1 MEKTSTFSPVVVESV
16 ERNQFSGKLQARISS
31 VETIISVYGI
41 KNGASSLDSQ
51 IFSTKD
57 FGEGETHKN
66 ESKRVFFL
74 SVPETMDTIEKVQE
88 HLKKFPNLHLFRIL
102 SNKPILS
109 DEDLASIKNGKL
121 TLDTKANNQVVR
133 DNGGKIVPFGD
144 KPQYKRICLSTEF
157 REDEDLRDSGDA
169 YTSPEI
175 WEEMHPKTEEVA
187 S

>member
-31 VETIISVYGI
+31 IETIISVYGI

-133 DNGGKIVPFGD
+133 DNGGKIVPFED

-157 REDEDLRDSGDA
+157 KEDEDLRNSGDA

-175 WEEMHPKTEEVA
+175 WEEMHPKTEQVMG
-187 S
+187 

>member
-1 MEKTSTFSPVVVESV
+1 MEKTSTFSPVVVETV
-16 ERNQFSGKLQARISS
+16 EKNQFSGKLQARISS
-31 VETIISVYGI
+31 IETIISVYGI

-74 SVPETMDTIEKVQE
+74 SVPDNMDTVEKVQE

-109 DEDLASIKNGKL
+109 NEDLASINNGKL

-133 DNGGKIVPFGD
+133 DNEGKIVPFEG

-157 REDEDLRDSGDA
+157 REDEDLRNSGDA
-169 YTSPEI
+169 YTSSSI
-175 WEEMHPKTEEVA
+175 WEEMHPKTEEVT

>member
-1 MEKTSTFSPVVVESV
+1 MEKTSSFSPVVVEAV
-16 ERNQFSGKLQARISS
+16 EKNRFSGKLQARISS
-31 VETIISVYGI
+31 VETITSIYGI

-57 FGEGETHKN
+57 FGEGETHIN

-102 SNKPILS
+102 STKPILS
-109 DEDLASIKNGKL
+109 NEDLAAIDNGKL
-121 TLDTKANNQVVR
+121 SLDTKANSQVIR
-133 DNGGKIVPFGD
+133 NYEGKIVPFEG

-157 REDEDLRDSGDA
+157 REDEDLRSSESA

-175 WEEMHPKTEEVA
+175 WEEMHPKTEVVMG
-187 S
+187 